1 MSYHLRDRG
10 VLIRHNEEYERV
22 EADERSVTMHL
33 KSGKRLKA
41 DALLWCNG
49 RTGNTDSLA
58 LDQVDLQANS
68 RGQLEVDQSY
78 RTSVEGIYAVGDV
91 IGWPSLASASYDQG
105 RNVASALLD
114 RPDTK
119 FLDEVPTGIYTIPE
133 ISSLGRTEKE
143 LTEDKVPYEVG
154 QSFFKDLAR
163 AQITGEAVGMLKIL
177 FHRDTQEILGIHC
190 FGDQASEIVH
200 IGQAIMKQ
208 EGSANNLN
216 YFVNTTFNYPTMAE
230 AYRVAALNGLN
241 RLI

>member
-1 MSYHLRDRG
+1 M
-10 VLIRHNEEYERV
+10 
-22 EADERSVTMHL
+22 
-33 KSGKRLKA
+33 
-41 DALLWCNG
+41 LWCNG

-58 LDQVDLQANS
+58 LDRVELKANS

-78 RTSVEGIYAVGDV
+78 RTAVDGIYAVGDV

-119 FLDEVPTGIYTIPE
+119 FIDEVPTGIYTIPE

-177 FHRDTQEILGIHC
+177 FHRDTQEIWASIALVTRPLRLFTLGKR
-190 FGDQASEIVH
+190 S
-200 IGQAIMKQ
+200 
-208 EGSANNLN
+208 
-216 YFVNTTFNYPTMAE
+216 
-230 AYRVAALNGLN
+230 
-241 RLI
+241 

>member
-1 MSYHLRDRG
+1 M
-10 VLIRHNEEYERV
+10 
-22 EADERSVTMHL
+22 
-33 KSGKRLKA
+33 
-41 DALLWCNG
+41 
-49 RTGNTDSLA
+49 
-58 LDQVDLQANS
+58 
-68 RGQLEVDQSY
+68 
-78 RTSVEGIYAVGDV
+78 
-91 IGWPSLASASYDQG
+91 
-105 RNVASALLD
+105 LD

-119 FLDEVPTGIYTIPE
+119 FIDEVPTGVYHSQ

-208 EGSANNLN
+208 EGTANNLN

-230 AYRVAALNGLN
+230 AYRVAA
-241 RLI
+241 